1 MSFSPSAKALR
12 RINPGNFCKRIKI
25 LRYLP
30 EENPLGG
37 EKTALKPVRT
47 VWAWVHPIRGQELM
61 EHYQDTNEIELR
73 VTIRYT
79 KNISEKD
86 VIEYHGRQLQ
96 ITTIVDIEEAHVY
109 LEIYCT
115 ESKDKDVRDA
125 RVPDRYFD

>member
-12 RINPGNFCKRIKI
+12 EIDPGNFNKKIRI

-37 EKTALKPVRT
+37 EKTSLKPVRT
-47 VWAWVHPIRGQELM
+47 MWAWVHPIRGQELM
-61 EHYQDTNEIELR
+61 EYYQDTNQVELR

-79 KNISEKD
+79 KNISEQD

-115 ESKDKDVRDA
+115 ESKDKEVRDVRN
-125 RVPDRYFD
+125 RSQYFD